1 MHFARESEKSVSMDL
16 TPISAYKYQNFKCA
30 GSIISWS
37 KKNWKKGYSY
47 T

>member
-1 MHFARESEKSVSMDL
+1 MYFARESEKSASIHL
-16 TPISAYKYQNFKCA
+16 ILISAYKYQNFNCA
-30 GSIISWS
+30 GSIVSWS